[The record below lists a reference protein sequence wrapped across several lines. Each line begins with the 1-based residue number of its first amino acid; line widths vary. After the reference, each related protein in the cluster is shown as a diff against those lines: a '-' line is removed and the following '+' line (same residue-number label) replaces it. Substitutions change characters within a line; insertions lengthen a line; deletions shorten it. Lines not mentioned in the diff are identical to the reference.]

1 MFFGYRFLDS
11 LRSLEMTKGKVSLK
25 MTKGKV
31 LLKMTNVISTVAE
44 KSNIQILRIQN
55 G

>member
-11 LRSLEMTKGKVSLK
+11 LRSLE

>member
-11 LRSLEMTKGKVSLK
+11 LRSLEMTKGKV
-25 MTKGKV
+25 
-31 LLKMTNVISTVAE
+31 LLKMANVISTVAE
-44 KSNIQILRIQN
+44 KSNIQILRIPN

>member
-1 MFFGYRFLDS
+1 
-11 LRSLEMTKGKVSLK
+11 MTKENASLK
-25 MTKGKV
+25 MAKENAS
-31 LLKMTNVISTVAE
+31 LKMANVISTVAE